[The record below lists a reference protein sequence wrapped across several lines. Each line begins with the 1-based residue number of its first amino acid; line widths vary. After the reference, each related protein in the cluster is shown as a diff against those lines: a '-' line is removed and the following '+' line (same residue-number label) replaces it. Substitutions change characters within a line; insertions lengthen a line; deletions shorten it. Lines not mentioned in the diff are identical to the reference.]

1 MKDIVFLA
9 LVMLCS
15 LNNGIRGIIQM
26 MEKRKCKRSVL
37 NATIQLRQCNGEEHK
52 KLSVDVTNLSREG
65 LGFFTSNELQIG
77 DYYDTEIEIW
87 TKEVIKVVIKIVRKT
102 KNPDKNVISYGG
114 EFIGLSENEK
124 FRIDVYQCVEE
135 NVV

>member
-1 MKDIVFLA
+1 
-9 LVMLCS
+9 
-15 LNNGIRGIIQM
+15 M